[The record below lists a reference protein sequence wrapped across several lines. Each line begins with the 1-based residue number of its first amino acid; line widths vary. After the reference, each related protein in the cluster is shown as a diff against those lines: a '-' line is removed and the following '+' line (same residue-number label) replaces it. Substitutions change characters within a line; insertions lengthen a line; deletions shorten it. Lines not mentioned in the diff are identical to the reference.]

1 VNVKTGLL
9 DSYCDIPGLMCE
21 NISLP
26 QLFVYLIARM
36 VVHVLLKIDAVV
48 LLDGQGIVVNK
59 VMQYSNL

>member
-1 VNVKTGLL
+1 MSKL
-9 DSYCDIPGLMCE
+9 DCLTTIADIPGLMCK

-36 VVHVLLKIDAVV
+36 VVHVLLQIDAVV

>member
-1 VNVKTGLL
+1 
-9 DSYCDIPGLMCE
+9 
-21 NISLP
+21 
-26 QLFVYLIARM
+26 M